1 MERRQIRSAPVSLT
15 RHAWLSSA
23 TVIPVAALIFGI
35 LTLSRPAH
43 SEQQRFDR
51 REQLKLDDALRRE
64 SDALV
69 ELADTAMSGRRG
81 PSDFSMEWRNDFL
94 KAQPGTFVPFT
105 IAIDTTIRSPFGAL
119 MYVRVTERP
128 SNPARRRRDV
138 PFPYE
143 TIFPVDPGQT
153 SVQPVRIRR
162 GFAVPPGSYTVCVV
176 LRERPANPL
185 DRRPGT
191 QKTSVLVRDV
201 DVPDFWTE
209 SLTTSTVMLA
219 ERVEQLSEAVP
230 PARLDENPYVVGTTR
245 IHPAE
250 GAAFGRES
258 ELIVVFLI
266 YNPSVGPDRH
276 FDVQVDYHLYRK
288 VREGERYVTRTNPQ
302 RFNPSMMGEHFDPAS
317 GQPVLA
323 GQGIPLSS
331 FEVGDYRL
339 GITVTDLLSRK
350 SVARDVTFTVIGS

>member
-1 MERRQIRSAPVSLT
+1 MERRQIPGARVAST
-15 RHAWLSSA
+15 RHAWQSSA
-23 TVIPVAALIFGI
+23 TVIPLAALVFSI
-35 LTLSRPAH
+35 LPLSHPVRCEP
-43 SEQQRFDR
+43 QPFDR
-51 REQLKLDDALRRE
+51 RQQSKLDEALRRE

-69 ELADTAMSGRRG
+69 ALADTALSGRRG

-105 IAIDTTIRSPFGAL
+105 IAIDTTIRSPSGAL
-119 MYVRVTERP
+119 LYVRVTERP
-128 SNPARRRRDV
+128 PNPVRRRRDL

-143 TIFPVDPGQT
+143 TIFPVDVGQT
-153 SVQPVRIRR
+153 SALPVRIRR
-162 GFAVPPGSYTVCVV
+162 GFAVAPGSYTVCVI

-185 DRRPGT
+185 DRRPGPQRT
-191 QKTSVLVRDV
+191 AVLIRDV

-209 SLTTSTVMLA
+209 SLTTSTLMLA
-219 ERVEQLSEAVP
+219 ERVEQLSEAIP
-230 PARLDENPYVVGTTR
+230 AARLDENPYVVGTSR
-245 IHPAE
+245 IHPAG
-250 GAAFGRES
+250 GASFSRES

-302 RFNPSMMGEHFDPAS
+302 RFNPSMMGAHFDPAS

-331 FEVGDYRL
+331 FEVGEYRL

-350 SVARDVTFTVIGS
+350 SVARDVTFSVIGS

>member
-1 MERRQIRSAPVSLT
+1 MERSQTPGAPVFST

-23 TVIPVAALIFGI
+23 TVIPVAVLVFGI
-35 LTLSRPAH
+35 FPVAHPAPF
-43 SEQQRFDR
+43 EQRFDR
-51 REQLKLDDALRRE
+51 RQQAKLDEALRHE

-69 ELADTAMSGRRG
+69 ALADTALSGG
-81 PSDFSMEWRNDFL
+81 PAPSDFPMGWRNDFF

-105 IAIDTTIRSPFGAL
+105 ISSDTALRSPLGAL
-119 MYVRVTERP
+119 MYVRVIERP
-128 SNPARRRRDV
+128 RDPARRRRDL

-143 TIFPVDPGQT
+143 AIFPVDAEQA
-153 SVQPVRIRR
+153 SVQPLRIRR

-185 DRRPGT
+185 DRKAGT
-191 QKTSVLVRDV
+191 QKTSVLRQDLEI
-201 DVPDFWTE
+201 PDFWTE

-219 ERVEQLSEAVP
+219 DRVEQLSEAVP
-230 PARLDENPYVVGTTR
+230 AARLDENPYVVGTSR
-245 IHPAE
+245 IHPAA
-250 GAAFGRES
+250 GSSFRRGS

-276 FDVQVDYHLYRK
+276 FDVQVDYHLYRRI
-288 VREGERYVTRTNPQ
+288 REGERYVTRTNPQ
-302 RFNPSMMGEHFDPAS
+302 RFNPSLMGAHFDPAS

-331 FEVGDYRL
+331 FEAGEYRL
-339 GITVTDLLSRK
+339 GITVTDLLSRT